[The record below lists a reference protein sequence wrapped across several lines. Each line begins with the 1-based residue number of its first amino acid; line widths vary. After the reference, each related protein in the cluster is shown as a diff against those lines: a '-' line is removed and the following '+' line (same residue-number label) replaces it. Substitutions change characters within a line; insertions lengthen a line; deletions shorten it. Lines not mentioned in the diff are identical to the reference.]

1 MKKMVCL
8 LMMLF
13 VLPGC
18 MKVIES
24 ATGIEITQ
32 NTNPVMELE
41 MDLVF
46 LDELAA
52 LTKLSQIILERVP
65 ISLDDPWPSVL
76 NDYSANPREG
86 EAARYEA

>member
-1 MKKMVCL
+1 MLWLIVA
-8 LMMLF
+8 LF

-18 MKVIES
+18 MKAIEG
-24 ATGIEITQ
+24 ATGIQITQ

-52 LTKLSQIILERVP
+52 LTKLNQIILEQIGRAHV
-65 ISLDDPWPSVL
+65 
-76 NDYSANPREG
+76 
-86 EAARYEA
+86 